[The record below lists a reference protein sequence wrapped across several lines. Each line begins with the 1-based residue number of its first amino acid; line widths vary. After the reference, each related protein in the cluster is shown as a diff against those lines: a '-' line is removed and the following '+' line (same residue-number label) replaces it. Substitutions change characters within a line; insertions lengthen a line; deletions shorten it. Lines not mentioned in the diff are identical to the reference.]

1 MTNACFVFQR
11 KWESRRPCFNSRQY
25 PYHMI
30 DMILGDSDVFSMWW
44 QCRVKSCAG
53 NHYRQNYWNGFIS
66 SWKSTETCL
75 VEDFLKRGA
84 LPLLFFA
91 KKAKSE
97 IQNAKVSKTKAT
109 NGENSEPKK
118 LATGENSAA
127 AVSALL
133 CIRLLAQQLQ
143 SMVQSTLVQQSNE
156 FRVEGEAVCCRS
168 MGLSPSVSPNK
179 ASLTTPPPSM
189 TPETE
194 DLALA
199 LAHWVSTEWCS
210 PRIEVVVAWLCLTD
224 SVRFV
229 CPRFVRQFH
238 WHTQHLKALKRG
250 KFRRNGRH
258 NSTRIWKF
266 EEKLTYLTW
275 FVYVCSLTARKNV
288 RTTYPA
294 ALIRSFC
301 PKIVTIWS

>member
-1 MTNACFVFQR
+1 MFRIPTEVGIAKAMFQQPAVSIPHDWHDFR
-11 KWESRRPCFNSRQY
+11 WFRCIF
-25 PYHMI
+25 HVMA
-30 DMILGDSDVFSMWW
+30 M
-44 QCRVKSCAG
+44 SC
-53 NHYRQNYWNGFIS
+53 QELC
-66 SWKSTETCL
+66 WKSLSAELLKWLHQLVEEHTETCL

-143 SMVQSTLVQQSNE
+143 SMAQSTLVQQSNE

>member
-1 MTNACFVFQR
+1 MFRIPTEVGIAKAMFQQPAVSIPHDWHDFR
-11 KWESRRPCFNSRQY
+11 WFRCIF
-25 PYHMI
+25 HVMA
-30 DMILGDSDVFSMWW
+30 M
-44 QCRVKSCAG
+44 SC
-53 NHYRQNYWNGFIS
+53 QELC
-66 SWKSTETCL
+66 WKSLSAELLKWLHQLVEEHTETCL

-109 NGENSEPKK
+109 NRENSEPKK

-143 SMVQSTLVQQSNE
+143 SMAQSTLVQQSNE

>member
-1 MTNACFVFQR
+1 MFRIPTEVGIAKAMFQQPAVSIPHDWHDFR
-11 KWESRRPCFNSRQY
+11 WFRCIF
-25 PYHMI
+25 HVMA
-30 DMILGDSDVFSMWW
+30 M
-44 QCRVKSCAG
+44 SC
-53 NHYRQNYWNGFIS
+53 QELC
-66 SWKSTETCL
+66 WKSLSAELLKWLHQLVEEHTETCL